1 MRKSSQ
7 ALVPYYKNS
16 AFVRDKDFMELA
28 ENFIGGIEVCVTFQL
43 PLNSSLLNNWTD
55 QPLQLSGV
63 YVPPLLL
70 CPIASGIDIANA
82 YDMPQGSSS
91 HMSAGGTKVADHVIP
106 IPRTIQLDKC
116 YISPITNSPFH
127 HMSHTLSGYKT
138 IDDDID
144 VAIDIG
150 SDCNQEVDD
159 DIEHDVRLNA
169 LLSKVDEMIALE
181 EDPPADSDQIN
192 SEPTALEKDLIE
204 FEQTKEGPPTMDAEN
219 NPFREENHNVVGNLL
234 TLNRGWSSIEDEDY
248 ANNQPNLDNPIR
260 TTESILSPSQSSN
273 RDVMTKSMI
282 SQRSFNVCLQ
292 NIDFNE
298 VWQRF
303 EESVGFSQNSSTK
316 NVVIN
321 VESTTGQDDENLDEY
336 VVVQDEAV
344 NMLKKFS
351 IDELQEMVQQ
361 IYIIPRQFGLDAQN
375 FACILCENPLGIGAA
390 GLTTAQ

>member
-63 YVPPLLL
+63 YVAPLLL

-82 YDMPQGSSS
+82 YDMPQGSS
-91 HMSAGGTKVADHVIP
+91 HMSTGGTKMAEHVIP

-127 HMSHTLSGYKT
+127 HMSQTLSGYKT
-138 IDDDID
+138 VNDDID

-181 EDPPADSDQIN
+181 EDPPTDSDQIN
-192 SEPTALEKDLIE
+192 SEPTVLKRDLAELEQIND
-204 FEQTKEGPPTMDAEN
+204 GPPTVDVEN

-248 ANNQPNLDNPIR
+248 VNNQQNLDDPIPA
-260 TTESILSPSQSSN
+260 TDSTLSQSSN

-282 SQRSFNVCLQ
+282 SQRSFNVSLQ
-292 NIDFNE
+292 TIDFNK

-303 EESVGFSQNSSTK
+303 EESVGFSQNNSTK
-316 NVVIN
+316 NEVTN

-336 VVVQDEAV
+336 VVVQDEAA

>member
-7 ALVPYYKNS
+7 ALVPYYKSS

-55 QPLQLSGV
+55 QPLQLSGI
-63 YVPPLLL
+63 YVPPLLS
-70 CPIASGIDIANA
+70 CPIASGIDVANA
-82 YDMPQGSSS
+82 YDVPHGSSS
-91 HMSAGGTKVADHVIP
+91 HMSAAGTNITDHVIP
-106 IPRTIQLDKC
+106 IPRSIQLDKC
-116 YISPITNSPFH
+116 YISPITNSPFN
-127 HMSHTLSGYKT
+127 HMPNTLNNYKT
-138 IDDDID
+138 ISDDID

-150 SDCNQEVDD
+150 SDCNQEADD

-181 EDPPADSDQIN
+181 EDPPIHTDEIS
-192 SEPTALEKDLIE
+192 SEPIVIGNDPVEN
-204 FEQTKEGPPTMDAEN
+204 EQIKESQSTLDEEN
-219 NPFREENHNVVGNLL
+219 NPFREEAHNVVGNLL
-234 TLNRGWSSIEDEDY
+234 TLNRGWSSIENENH
-248 ANNQPNLDNPIR
+248 ANNQSSLDDSVHADE
-260 TTESILSPSQSSN
+260 TTSTISESTN
-273 RDVMTKSMI
+273 RDAMARSVI
-282 SQRSFNVCLQ
+282 SQRSFNACLQ

-303 EESVGFSQNSSTK
+303 EESVGFSQSNSTTNSFTK
-316 NVVIN
+316 
-321 VESTTGQDDENLDEY
+321 VESMNGQDDENLEEY
-336 VVVQDEAV
+336 VVVQDQAV
-344 NMLKKFS
+344 NLLKKFP
-351 IDELQEMVQQ
+351 IDELKEMVQQ